1 MMQRILAVFATVL
14 LASIPFGWT
23 QSPISDQVEPTC
35 RRQPSF
41 SRPDKEPISLEAPVA
56 AKAGKTEPSSW
67 PTFAGG
73 PTRNMVNL
81 VDKNVPVTFSIEPG
95 KVKNVKWTTRL
106 GSVSY
111 SGPIVADGKI
121 FVGTN
126 NARPRD
132 LKLKDPNK
140 AVLMAFNEADG
151 KFLWQLV
158 HEMSEASS
166 WKNFGL
172 ISTPTVEGKRIYY
185 TTPGCIVVC
194 ADTDGKVQ
202 WQYDMMKE
210 LKVFPHHCAG
220 SSPLVVDDL
229 LMVVT
234 GNGVDE
240 NTHKLVSPK
249 APSFVAFN
257 KKTGKL
263 VWQSSLP
270 GADIIEG
277 QWSNPSLAVVNG
289 KKQVIFPGGDCVL
302 YALEPE
308 TGSLIWKCDCNPTRN
323 KKGGGDRK
331 IDNYIV
337 ASPVVV
343 GDRLYVGLGPM
354 PEHDHRGDVS
364 YFLCLDITKKG
375 NVSLKNY
382 DAKDA
387 ANKDSA
393 LVWSFGGPIVP
404 APPLKDRQ
412 VNLGVICA
420 TASVHDGLVYLAEE
434 AGYLHCLDAKTGIR
448 YWVHDFKETTW
459 SSALY
464 VDGKVYVFTQGG
476 EVYAFVAGKERKWYQ
491 DGKVYVP
498 NGTKQDDKSSASVDD
513 NPVNSTP
520 VVANGVLYISAKS
533 TLYAI
538 ANGK

>member
-1 MMQRILAVFATVL
+1 MKQWILGAGCVALFIVAGCNRVDVTVDIKPPQ
-14 LASIPFGWT
+14 AKA
-23 QSPISDQVEPTC
+23 DE
-35 RRQPSF
+35 
-41 SRPDKEPISLEAPVA
+41 VA
-56 AKAGKTEPSSW
+56 AKGKSQDKADAAKSGPSTW

-81 VDKNVPVTFSIEPG
+81 IDKNLPTVFSAEEG
-95 KVKNVKWTTRL
+95 KEKNIKWTANL
-106 GSVSY
+106 GNVTY
-111 SGPIVADGKI
+111 SGPVVADGKI

-132 LKLKDPNK
+132 PKIKDKDK

-172 ISTPTVEGKRIYY
+172 VSTPTVEGKRIYY

-194 ADTDGKVQ
+194 ADTDGKIQ

-210 LKVFPHHCAG
+210 LKVYPHHCAG
-220 SSPLVVDDL
+220 SSPLVVGDL
-229 LMVVT
+229 LMVIT

-240 NTHKLVSPK
+240 NTHKLQSPK

-257 KKTGKL
+257 KKTGKV

-270 GADIIEG
+270 GENIIEG
-277 QWSNPSLAVVNG
+277 QWSNPALAVVNG
-289 KKQVIFPGGDCVL
+289 KQQVIFPGGDAVL
-302 YALEPE
+302 YAIEPE
-308 TGSLIWKCDCNPTRN
+308 TGNLIWKCDCNPTR
-323 KKGGGDRK
+323 KKKKDGDRK

-337 ASPVVV
+337 ASPVIV

-354 PEHDHRGDVS
+354 PEHDNRADVS

-375 NVSLKNY
+375 DVSLKSY
-382 DAKDA
+382 DAKDP

-393 LVWSFGGPIVP
+393 LVWLFGGPIVP

-420 TASVHDGLVYLAEE
+420 TAAVHDGLVYLAEE
-434 AGYLHCLDAKTGIR
+434 AGYLHCLDAKTGQR
-448 YWVHDFKETTW
+448 YWFHDFKEAMW
-459 SSALY
+459 GSALY
-464 VDGKVYVFTQGG
+464 ADGKVYIATQGG

-498 NGTKQDDKSSASVDD
+498 NGGKKDDKSSASLDE
-513 NPVNSTP
+513 PTKGTP
-520 VVANGVLYISAKS
+520 VIANGVIYITTTNK
-533 TLYAI
+533 LYAI